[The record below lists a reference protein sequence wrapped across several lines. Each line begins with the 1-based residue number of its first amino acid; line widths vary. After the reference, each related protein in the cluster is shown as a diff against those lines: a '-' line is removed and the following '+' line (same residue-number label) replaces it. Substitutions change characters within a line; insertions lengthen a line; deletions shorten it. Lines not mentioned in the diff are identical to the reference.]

1 MKNQNFSASFKK
13 KQLAIFESANQSK
26 FHYHGSGKL
35 NILLALLFSVTM
47 FSAAA
52 QKILPEYDS
61 IPVTKSKLK
70 NKTYLF
76 NNPLLKEI
84 SIVNGKPK
92 AVSEN
97 PNKFWKNLAGGTL
110 TMFTGISTGT
120 SGESIW
126 VTENQLKTANS
137 EYECEVHF
145 FFAGEYSKTRERIK
159 NDDGS
164 SSIETEK
171 GIYIDWSK
179 QTYGFITEKHDT
191 IGEFTLLTD
200 LYSDIES
207 NKWLSKMENESTEVR
222 SSASKF
228 LPAQMLIDFKI
239 TGFYKGKYFKIIIS
253 GKNYKSL
260 ILFDSKPVAIFQ
272 DEPGYVFLGR
282 KNRIEKYLL
291 HEKMISD
298 TEIVDLFRLSL
309 LSRLLATIAGDNY
322 YEM

>member
-1 MKNQNFSASFKK
+1 MKIQKFSTSLKEKQSALPESSHQN
-13 KQLAIFESANQSK
+13 K
-26 FHYHGSGKL
+26 FRNLSRIKW
-35 NILLALLFSVTM
+35 NTILVLLFLVSM
-47 FSAAA
+47 FNAAA
-52 QKILPEYDS
+52 QNILPEYDS
-61 IPVTKSKLK
+61 IPVSKSKLK

-97 PNKFWKNLAGGTL
+97 PNKFWKNLTGGTL

-120 SGESIW
+120 SGESLW

-164 SSIETEK
+164 VSIETEK

-179 QTYGFITEKHDT
+179 QTYGLIREKNDT
-191 IGEFTLLTD
+191 IGEFVLLTD
-200 LYSDIES
+200 LHSDIES

-222 SSASKF
+222 SPSSKF
-228 LPAQMLIDFKI
+228 LPAQMFYDFKI
-239 TGFYKGKYFKIIIS
+239 TGLYKGKYFKIIIS

-272 DEPGYVFLGR
+272 GEPGNIILGK

-298 TEIVDLFRLSL
+298 TEIIDLFRLSL
-309 LSRLLATIAGDNY
+309 LSRLLANIVGDDY
-322 YEM
+322 YKL